1 MTAMMPQPVKTLSDV
16 AVVQCPEYDS
26 GVLSAVRRS
35 VNLLG
40 GMSNFIKPGDVVL
53 IKPNLLKAKPPQA
66 AVTTH
71 PEIVRSVIRL
81 VHEAD
86 GRALVGDSPGMGDL
100 RTVAEK
106 SGILDVVNEEK
117 AVLTSLDESVMVKSS
132 GKFRRFEVARVAYE
146 SDAIINVPKLKTHG
160 MTRLTGAIK
169 NLFGCISGKRKAQWH
184 FNTGIN
190 HELFMRMLV
199 ELYALLSPKLTIMD
213 AIVGM
218 EGNGPGSG
226 DPRRIGAIIAGRD
239 AASVDAVAAKLVG
252 VEPEQLPLIKAAVA
266 AGVGET
272 RLDRIKI
279 LGKPIEHLA
288 IADFRLPP
296 TEHLEWPLPD
306 WARSLLKNA
315 LTTKPVVNQTVC
327 IRCGV
332 CQEHCPQRAIEVRSN
347 RLDIRYRECIR
358 CFCCQEL
365 CPRGAITVSN
375 GWALSYLHS

>member
-1 MTAMMPQPVKTLSDV
+1 
-16 AVVQCPEYDS
+16 
-26 GVLSAVRRS
+26 
-35 VNLLG
+35 
-40 GMSNFIKPGDVVL
+40 
-53 IKPNLLKAKPPQA
+53 
-66 AVTTH
+66 
-71 PEIVRSVIRL
+71 
-81 VHEAD
+81 
-86 GRALVGDSPGMGDL
+86 
-100 RTVAEK
+100 
-106 SGILDVVNEEK
+106 
-117 AVLTSLDESVMVKSS
+117 
-132 GKFRRFEVARVAYE
+132 
-146 SDAIINVPKLKTHG
+146 
-160 MTRLTGAIK
+160 
-169 NLFGCISGKRKAQWH
+169 
-184 FNTGIN
+184 
-190 HELFMRMLV
+190 MRMLV